1 MPFGLEVS
9 GFYFTPHLIVKG
21 ELSIALGWV
30 RGARLRMEGGGSVV
44 QWQEKA
50 NSVNLEQWKISFEK
64 SLESTRKLKN
74 GREMIWA

>member
-1 MPFGLEVS
+1 
-9 GFYFTPHLIVKG
+9 
-21 ELSIALGWV
+21 
-30 RGARLRMEGGGSVV
+30 MEGGGSVV

-74 GREMIWA
+74 VMEER